1 MRRMTGMPPGLR
13 GERYPPEVKEK
24 ALELAA
30 AIGIVA
36 AGERL
41 DIPFQSIH
49 RWTQHPDY
57 SERWVELRRVNAP
70 KWRARAAVK
79 LENLVDEYGE
89 LQAKALRRANEE
101 VDELPA
107 KDVGNFLRSVA
118 WAQSTAADQA
128 GRLRGQPAQIVE
140 HRVNSEQL
148 EASMQRLLSE
158 AVDSTAEEVPP
169 EALEE

>member
-1 MRRMTGMPPGLR
+1 MAPKN
-13 GERYPPEVKEK
+13 ERFPVEVKLK

-30 AIGIVA
+30 AIGFRP

-41 DIPFQSIH
+41 KIEEATIRS
-49 RWTQHPDY
+49 WSKHPDFA
-57 SERWVELRRVNAP
+57 ERWSEFRRVNAP
-70 KWRARAAVK
+70 KWRARAAEK
-79 LENLVDEYGE
+79 LEDLVDEYGE

-118 WAQSTAADQA
+118 WAQSSAADQA
-128 GRLRGQPAQIVE
+128 GRLRGQPTQVVE

-158 AVDSTAEEVPP
+158 AVDSTAEEIVP